1 MAQQFG
7 QAKAAPRRSALDRP
21 LGNTQTLRGL
31 CDAEALDVERDHDG
45 ALLCRKL
52 GERGPDTHRQFHRSI
67 TILAAGHR
75 RDIELGQRNRGTQLI
90 SPDSIEAGV
99 HDDAV

>member
-45 ALLCRKL
+45 
-52 GERGPDTHRQFHRSI
+52 EDDDFESI
-67 TILAAGHR
+67 TELAI
-75 RDIELGQRNRGTQLI
+75 RDRLGFCYEGVYY
-90 SPDSIEAGV
+90 PDDLDPATV
-99 HDDAV
+99 PLLVYR